1 MKQIQRS
8 KWIIWLL
15 CLSLVLSSFT
25 VRGEGEGTLPPAGP
39 QIGASSSSVEEA
51 SETEESIPAEEPFE
65 TVPAESPEDTTAE
78 SIEEE
83 PEVVPVQT
91 EGISAE
97 EYLAIKNTQ
106 ANNYQAI
113 ELQGGAASSSDM
125 ENSLLQALRMRKQAE
140 IREMDVVIYRGS
152 TYLNVR
158 AEASSSSAR
167 IGKLYYSNTAHV
179 LGRVYAEDGIWYH
192 ISSGKMD
199 GYVKSEYLIS
209 GYEAAELISEVTTTF
224 ANVLNDAQR
233 VYRYDN
239 SDSDVIGY
247 VYSGEKYEV
256 DYRTDYFTAIVFKE
270 GEGGRFLG
278 YVPNSSVTLSWEL
291 KGGITIEDESR
302 GIQEMLAIQEELS
315 SKDESRSRSVAESI
329 YARSVAE
336 SIAAYERYIAESKS
350 RVAAESRSREIASQE
365 AYRASVAAEE
375 ARRAAEAASA
385 AARSSNMNNGDYWSM
400 IPEGTSDLRRQIVS
414 NALSYVGKLRY
425 VTGGTSLSSGADCSG
440 FLKAIYKQ
448 YGVEL
453 YHYSYVI
460 ARTGVKVP
468 SLAYA
473 RPGDIICYRTWN
485 GGGHVTMFVGYNQY
499 GTPMMVHAPD
509 VGMTVTVCEVY
520 WDGFHTIQN
529 VLWD

>member
-1 MKQIQRS
+1 MKQIQKN
-8 KWIIWLL
+8 KWIIWFL
-15 CLSLVLSSFT
+15 CLSLVFSSFT
-25 VRGEGEGTLPPAGP
+25 VRGEGEDALPPAGP
-39 QIGASSSSVEEA
+39 QIGASSSEKES
-51 SETEESIPAEEPFE
+51 SETKEGARTEDLFE
-65 TVPAESPEDTTAE
+65 TVPAGTSEDATEE

-83 PEVVPVQT
+83 PTVVSDRT

-113 ELQGGAASSSDM
+113 ELQGGAASSGNM

-167 IGKLYYSNTAHV
+167 IGKLYYSDTAHV
-179 LGRVYAEDGIWYH
+179 LGRVFAEDGIWYH

-224 ANVLNDAQR
+224 AVVINDAQR

-239 SDSDVIGY
+239 SDSDVMGY
-247 VYSGEKYEV
+247 IYSGEKYEV

-291 KGGITIEDESR
+291 KGGITLEDESR
-302 GIQEMLAIQEELS
+302 GVQEMLAIQAELS

-329 YARSVAE
+329 YARSVEE
-336 SIAAYERYIAESKS
+336 SIAAYERYVQESKS
-350 RVAAESRSREIASQE
+350 REAAEARSREIAAQE
-365 AYRASVAAEE
+365 AS
-375 ARRAAEAASA
+375 RAAAAVEASRREAESAAA

-425 VTGGTSLSSGADCSG
+425 VSGGTSLSSGADCSG
-440 FLKAIYKQ
+440 FLKAIYSQ
-448 YGVEL
+448 YGVNL

-460 ARTGVKVP
+460 ARTGVMVP

-473 RPGDIICYRTWN
+473 RPGDIICYRTQN

-509 VGMTVTVCEVY
+509 VGMMVTVCEVY
-520 WDGFHTIQN
+520 WDGFHTIRN